1 LRSAPWCILKL
12 RTDPHNVARS
22 VRRGLLIVAGTAS
35 AGLGVVGIAVPILPT
50 TPFLLLAAACYVRGS
65 ERMYNGLL
73 NNRILGEYIRSYR
86 EGRGLP
92 ARIKVLTICLL
103 WITIGYSTVFVVDAV
118 WIRTILLIIA
128 AGVTIHLLTIGTYRG
143 KGAMVQ

>member
-1 LRSAPWCILKL
+1 
-12 RTDPHNVARS
+12 VARS

>member
-1 LRSAPWCILKL
+1 
-12 RTDPHNVARS
+12 
-22 VRRGLLIVAGTAS
+22 
-35 AGLGVVGIAVPILPT
+35 
-50 TPFLLLAAACYVRGS
+50 
-65 ERMYNGLL
+65 MYNGLL

>member
-1 LRSAPWCILKL
+1 M
-12 RTDPHNVARS
+12 ARS
-22 VRRGLLIVAGTAS
+22 VRQGLLIAAGTAS
-35 AGLGVVGIAVPILPT
+35 VGVGVVGIAVPILPT

-92 ARIKVLTICLL
+92 LRIKVLTISLL
-103 WITIGYSTVFVVDAV
+103 WITIGYSTVFVIDAAWV
-118 WIRTILLIIA
+118 RIILLIIA
-128 AGVTIHLLTIGTYRG
+128 TGVTIHILMIRTYRG
-143 KGAMVQ
+143 RGAMGQ